1 MRSGQPSEREHFKSA
16 LQETFQHFAAEGGW
30 RFVCEHLQVRSS
42 IAQYFGDGAG
52 GRTHLTHY
60 SWIRL

>member
-1 MRSGQPSEREHFKSA
+1 VRSGQPSEREHFKSA

-42 IAQYFGDGAG
+42 IA
-52 GRTHLTHY
+52 
-60 SWIRL
+60 